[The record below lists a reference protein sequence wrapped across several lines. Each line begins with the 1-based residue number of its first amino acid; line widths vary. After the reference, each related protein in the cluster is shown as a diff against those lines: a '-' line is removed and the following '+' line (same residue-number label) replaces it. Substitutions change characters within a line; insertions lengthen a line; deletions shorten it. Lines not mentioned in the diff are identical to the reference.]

1 MPTSDAPSHS
11 LDPFA
16 SRSRTRELVEQLP
29 VVVYVVRD
37 QLVGGTLYMS
47 PNVEKILGIPASGF
61 IEEPDLWSQS
71 IHPADRRTVLD
82 SWEDAWRIGSAY
94 RAEYRMVRPDGEEV
108 WVRDSCVLV
117 LSHSGTRMAWQGI
130 IEDLTTEKRSLEDA
144 RTSEEKYRA
153 LVERIPAVVYEMG
166 PDDERQTLYV
176 SPHVEE
182 VLGYTRAEW
191 LDQPDIW
198 IELLHADD
206 REVVLAHHDR
216 NTESGEPW
224 DIEYRLIANDG
235 RVVWVHDRATLI
247 RGRDGA
253 PAAWHGVIIDVTAE
267 HDAREMLLLHKEDLE
282 LRVAERTNELREANE
297 LMSLEIGERRRMERE
312 LRTLQDRYRSLVEN
326 MPGIGYVWEIHPG
339 AHRRHLSYV
348 SPRVRE
354 ILGYDPEGW
363 EPCDRVHPHDQAS
376 VAEAVDRS
384 AQAGEPFRM
393 EYRFLASDGSVV
405 WVLDHAT
412 LINRTD
418 AGDPG
423 SFQGMMLDITARKEA
438 EGKAEA
444 AEDRFRTLTER
455 GPVVAYT
462 FDLVYEGRGDDPR
475 LDVTYLSPQAAD
487 LVHFPVEHWVEDPMV
502 WFEMIHPDDR
512 ERVAENGR
520 HNWRTGDPWSIRYR
534 MIRSDGEVIW
544 LLDTGGMVERDVE
557 GRPWKFQGILFD
569 VTVDEQA
576 RVRLETA
583 EHDQRE
589 ALEGALVIPWA
600 ETIHPE
606 TGAERYTYIG
616 PQALDILGYTPE
628 ELMVEPTHFPRM
640 VHPDDRPRVTLSS
653 QRSEETGVWEE
664 TYRVLRRDGEIRWL
678 HSFGRRT
685 SAPGEVPELWQ
696 GVAVDV
702 TAMRASSADAISG
715 GMTSERDPVGG

>member
-1 MPTSDAPSHS
+1 MPNTTDGIGPN

-16 SRSRTRELVEQLP
+16 SPTRTRQLVEQLP

-37 QLVGGTLYMS
+37 QMVGATMYMS
-47 PNVEKILGIPASGF
+47 PNVEKVLGIPPSGF
-61 IEEPDLWSQS
+61 IEDPDLWARS
-71 IHPADRRTVLD
+71 IHPADRPTVLD
-82 SWEDAWRIGSAY
+82 AWEEAWQNGTPFRC
-94 RAEYRMVRPDGEEV
+94 EYRIVRPDGEEV
-108 WVRDSCVLV
+108 FVRDSCVLV
-117 LSHSGTRMAWQGI
+117 LSHSGSRLAWQGI
-130 IEDLTTEKRSLEDA
+130 LEDLTTERRSREDV
-144 RTSEEKYRA
+144 RSSEAKYRA

-216 NTESGEPW
+216 NSESGEPW

-235 RVVWVHDRATLI
+235 RIVWVHDRATLI

-267 HDAREMLLLHKEDLE
+267 HEAREMLLLHKEDLE
-282 LRVAERTNELREANE
+282 LRVEERTNELREANE

-312 LRTLQDRYRSLVEN
+312 LRTMQDRYRSLVEN
-326 MPGIGYVWEIHPG
+326 MPGIGYVWDIHPG
-339 AHRRHLSYV
+339 AHRRDLSYV

-354 ILGYDPEGW
+354 ILGYEPEGW

-376 VAEAVDRS
+376 VAEAVDKS
-384 AQAGEPFRM
+384 AQTGAPFFM

-412 LINRTD
+412 LITRTD

-438 EGKAEA
+438 ERKAEA
-444 AEDRFRTLTER
+444 AEDRYRTLTER

-462 FDLVYEGRGDDPR
+462 YELIRNGSDDQPGIHI
-475 LDVTYLSPQAAD
+475 TYLSPQAAD
-487 LVHFPVEHWVEDPMV
+487 LVRYPIEHWVRDPMV
-502 WFEMIHPDDR
+502 WLDMVHPDDR
-512 ERVAENGR
+512 DLVGENGR
-520 HNWRTGDPWSIRYR
+520 HTWQTGDPWTIRYR

-544 LLDTGGMVERDVE
+544 LLETGCMVERDTE
-557 GRPWKFQGILFD
+557 GRPWRFQGILFD
-569 VTVDEQA
+569 ITEHEQA
-576 RVRLETA
+576 RTQLETA
-583 EHDQRE
+583 ERNQRE
-589 ALEGALVIPWA
+589 ALDGALAIPWS
-600 ETIHPE
+600 ETIDPE
-606 TGAERYTYIG
+606 TGFEQFTYIG
-616 PQALDILGYTPE
+616 PQALEIFGFTPE
-628 ELMVEPTHFPRM
+628 ELMGESTHLSRL
-640 VHPDDRPRVTLSS
+640 VHPHDRARVDVALS
-653 QRSEETGVWEE
+653 RSVDTGIWDE
-664 TYRVLRRDGEIRWL
+664 TYRVIRRDGEVRWIR
-678 HSFGRRT
+678 SFGRRV
-685 SAPGEVPELWQ
+685 SGPDEGPERWH

-702 TAMRASSADAISG
+702 TAAHEGSAALGARDAGAAADA
-715 GMTSERDPVGG
+715 